1 MSVCFGMRHVLAEF
15 NNSFFEENKILFFC
29 IIYLLKILLFI
40 HIYYNSQISENIHI
54 SDINKLSNIDLI
66 KIIQKVGGGEMIV
79 CSLACPPAPSD
90 AHDNFI
96 VLFIA
101 L

>member
-15 NNSFFEENKILFFC
+15 NNSFFEENKILIFC
-29 IIYLLKILLFI
+29 IIYLLIILLFI
-40 HIYYNSQISENIHI
+40 HIYYNSKISENIHI
-54 SDINKLSNIDLI
+54 SDINKLSNIELI
-66 KIIQKVGGGEMIV
+66 KIIQKVGGEMIL
-79 CSLACPPAPSD
+79 CPPACPPALSD
-90 AHDNFI
+90 AHGNFI